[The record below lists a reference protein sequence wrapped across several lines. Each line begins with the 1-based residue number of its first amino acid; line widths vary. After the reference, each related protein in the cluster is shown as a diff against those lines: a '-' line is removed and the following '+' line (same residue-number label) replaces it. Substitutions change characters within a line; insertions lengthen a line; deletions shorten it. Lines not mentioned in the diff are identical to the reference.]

1 VTLKWRSKNVI
12 KVDIVQE
19 VRRNR
24 EHLTTLYGGMEG
36 WIKKM
41 EEERPLLEAQG

>member
-1 VTLKWRSKNVI
+1 MLFE
-12 KVDIVQE
+12 VDDVQE

-36 WIKKM
+36 WIMKM
-41 EEERPLLEAQG
+41 EEERSFFRSSRVEVCYS